1 MSCENINKI
10 VGGMLDA
17 FSCFEMFRILL
28 SKMIQLGYFKC
39 LIRMLFI
46 CVGVNS
52 SALISHAQITITSKD
67 MFSEEGHY
75 YKMYSNFVQQHSSD
89 DTFEEVDAADYIG
102 NEGGDQVWDFREG
115 PDDEQIRFDYVRP
128 SEIDTNVEFEGAT
141 IAERATFK
149 SSDSQKSLFLNM
161 KKGVGRYVYGFH
173 DPSVDEETP
182 SVVFS
187 GRLLDFPAV
196 IRYEDEWNASTSYEI
211 KVKSLGL
218 VVPTKLVYESSMK
231 VDAYGIVILPNLG
244 FHDCLRINELVKY
257 DQFVKIPGLG
267 DDWMNAGSVY
277 VRNYYW
283 LSKDMGIVSQITSTQ
298 DTAPIPEDFT
308 AATAIWRQFE
318 NNHGESSAAVE
329 PVEGLEITYDLKG
342 NRVLL
347 SWEKAENAIAYLIQY
362 TDNFLKS
369 DWKDLKETS
378 GNFALDSI
386 YNQKQRFYRIV
397 SLE

>member
-1 MSCENINKI
+1 MFIMLLTRIVQLRYYRRLIWMLFVPFGINS
-10 VGGMLDA
+10 
-17 FSCFEMFRILL
+17 FTLL
-28 SKMIQLGYFKC
+28 SQ
-39 LIRMLFI
+39 
-46 CVGVNS
+46 
-52 SALISHAQITITSKD
+52 AQIIITSKD
-67 MFSEEGHY
+67 MFSDEGHY

-89 DTFEEVDAADYIG
+89 DTFEEVDASEYIG
-102 NEGGDQVWDFREG
+102 SEGGDQVWDFREG
-115 PDDEQIRFDYVRP
+115 PEDEEIQFDYINP
-128 SEIDTNVEFEGAT
+128 NEIDTNVEFEGAT

-149 SSDSQKSLFLNM
+149 SSDVQKSLFLDM

-173 DPSVDEETP
+173 DPAVDEETP

-196 IRYEDEWNASTSYEI
+196 IKYEDEWKASTSYEI

-231 VDAYGIVILPNLG
+231 VDAYGIAILPNFG

-267 DDWMNAGSVY
+267 GDWMNAGSVY

-283 LSKDMGIVSQITSTQ
+283 LSKDMGIVAQITSTQ

-318 NNHGESSAAVE
+318 NNHGESNNSVE
-329 PVEGLEITYDLKG
+329 PVEGLEINYDPKG
-342 NRVLL
+342 SRVLL
-347 SWEKAENAIAYLIQY
+347 SWEKAENAVAYLIQY
-362 TDNFLKS
+362 NDNFSKN

-386 YNQKQRFYRIV
+386 SSEKQRFYRVV

>member
-1 MSCENINKI
+1 
-10 VGGMLDA
+10 MLTLL
-17 FSCFEMFRILL
+17 EMF
-28 SKMIQLGYFKC
+28 KMILSQMVRLRYLRC
-39 LIRMLFI
+39 LKRVLFI
-46 CVGVNS
+46 YGFINIS
-52 SALISHAQITITSKD
+52 LLISYAQITITSKD

-89 DTFEEVDAADYIG
+89 DTFEEVDAADFIG
-102 NEGGDQVWDFREG
+102 SEGGEQVWDFREG
-115 PDDEQIRFDYVRP
+115 PENEEIRFDYVNP
-128 SEIDTNVEFEGAT
+128 DEIDTNVEFEGAT

-149 SSDSQKSLFLNM
+149 SSDSQKSLFLDM
-161 KKGVGRYVYGFH
+161 KKGAGRYVYGFH
-173 DPSVDEETP
+173 DPAVDEETP

-196 IRYEDEWNASTSYEI
+196 INYEDEWKASTSYEI

-231 VDAYGIVILPNLG
+231 VDAHEIVILPNFG

-267 DDWMNAGSVY
+267 EDWMNAGSVY

-283 LSKDMGIVSQITSTQ
+283 LSKDMGIVAQITSTQ
-298 DTAPIPEDFT
+298 DTAPIPDDFT

-318 NNHGESSAAVE
+318 NNHGESNTTPD
-329 PVEGLEITYDLKG
+329 PVEGLEISYDPKG
-342 NRVLL
+342 NRLLL
-347 SWEKAENAIAYLIQY
+347 SWKKAQNAVAYLVQY
-362 TDNFLKS
+362 NDNFAKS
-369 DWKDLKETS
+369 DWKILKETS

-386 YNQKQRFYRIV
+386 SSQKQRFYRVI

>member
-1 MSCENINKI
+1 MFIMLLTRIVQIRYCRRLIWMLFFSFGINS
-10 VGGMLDA
+10 
-17 FSCFEMFRILL
+17 FTLL
-28 SKMIQLGYFKC
+28 SQ
-39 LIRMLFI
+39 
-46 CVGVNS
+46 
-52 SALISHAQITITSKD
+52 AQIIITSKD
-67 MFSEEGHY
+67 MFSDEGHY

-89 DTFEEVDAADYIG
+89 DTFEEVDASEYIG
-102 NEGGDQVWDFREG
+102 SEGGDQVWDFREG
-115 PDDEQIRFDYVRP
+115 PEDEEIQFDYINP
-128 SEIDTNVEFEGAT
+128 NEIDTNVEFEGAT

-149 SSDSQKSLFLNM
+149 SSDVQKSLFLDM

-173 DPSVDEETP
+173 DPAVDEETP

-196 IRYEDEWNASTSYEI
+196 IKYEDEWKASTSYEI

-231 VDAYGIVILPNLG
+231 VDAHGIAILPNFG

-283 LSKDMGIVSQITSTQ
+283 LSKDMGIVAQITSTQ

-318 NNHGESSAAVE
+318 NNHGESNNSVE
-329 PVEGLEITYDLKG
+329 PVEGLEINYDPKG
-342 NRVLL
+342 SRVLL
-347 SWEKAENAIAYLIQY
+347 SWEKAENAVAYLIQY
-362 TDNFLKS
+362 NDNFS
-369 DWKDLKETS
+369 ENDWKDLKETS

-386 YNQKQRFYRIV
+386 SSEKQRFYRVV

>member
-1 MSCENINKI
+1 
-10 VGGMLDA
+10 MLISIKMLNQ
-17 FSCFEMFRILL
+17 FLLLRMNQFLYFR
-28 SKMIQLGYFKC
+28 SFVC
-39 LIRMLFI
+39 LLFI
-46 CVGVNS
+46 CIGVLSCPTNS
-52 SALISHAQITITSKD
+52 LAQISITSKD
-67 MFSEEGHY
+67 MFSKEGQY
-75 YKMYSNFVQQHSSD
+75 YKMYSNFAKHHSSD
-89 DTFEEVDAADYIG
+89 EIFEEVDVTDYIG
-102 NEGGDQVWDFREG
+102 NDGEDQVWDFREG
-115 PDDEQIRFDYVRP
+115 PEDEEIRFDYVNP
-128 SEIDTNVEFEGAT
+128 DEIDTNVEFEGAT
-141 IAERATFK
+141 IVERATFK
-149 SSDSQKSLFLNM
+149 STDSQKSLFLHM

-173 DPSVDEETP
+173 DPAVDEDTP

-196 IRYEDEWNASTSYEI
+196 IKYEDEWNSSTSYEI

-218 VVPTKLVYESSMK
+218 VVPTKLVYESEMK
-231 VDAYGIVILPNLG
+231 VDAHGIVILPNFG

-283 LSKDMGIVSQITSTQ
+283 LAKDMGIVAQITSTQ

-308 AATAIWRQFE
+308 AATAMWRQFE
-318 NNHGESSAAVE
+318 NNHGESSVVAE
-329 PVEGLEITYDLKG
+329 PVEGLEISYDSKG
-342 NRVLL
+342 NRILL

-362 TDNFLKS
+362 TDNLSKGE
-369 DWKDLKETS
+369 WKDLKETS

-386 YNQKQRFYRIV
+386 SSRKQRFYRIV

>member
-1 MSCENINKI
+1 MFTMLLTRIVQLRYYRRLICMLFVPFGIN
-10 VGGMLDA
+10 
-17 FSCFEMFRILL
+17 CFTLL
-28 SKMIQLGYFKC
+28 SQ
-39 LIRMLFI
+39 
-46 CVGVNS
+46 
-52 SALISHAQITITSKD
+52 AQIIITSKD
-67 MFSEEGHY
+67 MFSDEGHY

-89 DTFEEVDAADYIG
+89 DTFEEVDASEYIG
-102 NEGGDQVWDFREG
+102 SEGGDQVWDFREG
-115 PDDEQIRFDYVRP
+115 PEDEEIQFDYVNP
-128 SEIDTNVEFEGAT
+128 NDIDTNVEFEGAT

-149 SSDSQKSLFLNM
+149 SSDVQKSLFLDM

-173 DPSVDEETP
+173 DPAVDEETP

-196 IRYEDEWNASTSYEI
+196 IKYEDEWKASTSYEI

-231 VDAYGIVILPNLG
+231 VDAFGIAILPNFG

-283 LSKDMGIVSQITSTQ
+283 LSKDMGIVAQITSTQ

-318 NNHGESSAAVE
+318 NNHGESNNSVE
-329 PVEGLEITYDLKG
+329 PVEGLEINYDPKG
-342 NRVLL
+342 SRVLL
-347 SWEKAENAIAYLIQY
+347 SWEKAENAVAYLIQY
-362 TDNFLKS
+362 NDNFSKN

-386 YNQKQRFYRIV
+386 SSEKQRFYRVV